1 MSNRWQHLVN
11 AAFAIDEARASRRA
25 VDTAKLRTQIDNAL
39 ELFPASLD
47 PVEDF
52 EAFAVRRMLLAISRA
67 LEPAD

>member
-1 MSNRWQHLVN
+1 MSSRWQHLVN
-11 AAFAIDEARASRRA
+11 AAFAIDEARASGRA
-25 VDTAKLRTQIDNAL
+25 VDAAKLRAQIDNAL

-67 LEPAD
+67 LELAD